1 MKLSSLSLTF
11 LAVVASSEAA
21 SCGDPLYNKC
31 KLSDSDVRYDA
42 EASNNLKDQDPIYE
56 KLEGF
61 WVGNYTFLTGEG
73 ITFPS
78 SLYDETYGFGW
89 PYKYGDY
96 RGAINITIVGSRY
109 YQHNYFFYPPASN
122 LFCAENPNPE
132 KGKSN
137 VYGSGV
143 CGVNGGFKSF
153 DAFSTA
159 TYEKDGTMISLKGA
173 GTYKD
178 FVNTAYPID
187 RNTLLYTSTDDKTQF
202 HSQTN
207 VFFPDDKTRTRTAYG
222 FDYAATASSN
232 PLMYSSLYREKKVSE
247 EEWLQAIKEFKTMY
261 NVPSEDTAPAP
272 MQTSCL
278 TGDWAGGV
286 GVKCPTEEDF
296 CEIDPKCSESP
307 YKPEEPTLNA
317 AKVSILVAGLLAG
330 LFIMFYFFYHLQ
342 RTKRERQMKLRIL
355 YGIAQNITIAPTA
368 GKLNAED
375 LLKEF
380 QHIDKKKD
388 GKISKDEMINWMED
402 GKLGDI
408 SDRDFN
414 LMWSVMDIDGNG
426 EVDFVEFSAYL
437 SGSDEAFEQVFN
449 EMEKMTKEE
458 KMANA
463 SRRLSTI
470 LMTPEQIETLA
481 DGA

>member
-1 MKLSSLSLTF
+1 MKLSSLSVTF

-96 RGAINITIVGSRY
+96 RGAINITIVGSRF
-109 YQHNYFFYPPASN
+109 YQHNYFFYPPASDS
-122 LFCAENPNPE
+122 FCAENPNPE

-159 TYEKDGTMISLKGA
+159 SHEKDGTMISMKGA

-187 RNTLLYTSTDDKTQF
+187 RNTLLYTSTDNKTQF

-207 VFFPDDKTRTRTAYG
+207 VFFPDDNTRTRTAYG
-222 FDYAATASSN
+222 FDYAAPASSN

-296 CEIDPKCSESP
+296 CEIDPNCSESP
-307 YKPEEPTLNA
+307 YKPEEPTLSA
-317 AKVSILVAGLLAG
+317 VQVSLLVAGLFTG
-330 LFIMFYFFYHLQ
+330 LFIMFYIFYRLQ

-355 YGIAQNITIAPTA
+355 YVLAQNITIAPTA

-380 QHIDKKKD
+380 QHIDKNKD
-388 GKISKDEMINWMED
+388 GKMSKDEMSDWIGD

-408 SDRDFN
+408 SDKDFN
-414 LMWSVMDIDGNG
+414 LMWSVMDIDGDG

-437 SGSDEAFEQVFN
+437 SSSDEAFEKVFN
-449 EMEKMTKEE
+449 ETEKMKK
-458 KMANA
+458 KMTNA
-463 SRRLSTI
+463 SGTLSKI
-470 LMTPEQIETLA
+470 HKTPEQMDTFA
-481 DGA
+481 GDP